1 LFLFGVIIFGT
12 LSYKAKGEKMRFL
25 TAGESHG
32 KALTVIVE
40 GFPKGV
46 KIVES
51 AINSEL
57 GKRMLGPG
65 RGKRMQI
72 ETDKVEILSG
82 LRNKI
87 TLGSP
92 IAMMVKNNDA
102 KINPQGK
109 DSLTEKNVARPAHA
123 DLAGA
128 LKYGEK
134 DINNILERA
143 SARETAARVCVG
155 ALCKQ
160 FLGLFKTEVASYIRQ
175 IGDYKSNK
183 AAKNISSILA
193 KTNSSQMKVVD
204 KKDEREMI
212 KRINQA
218 RQNKDSLGG
227 VIEVWVE
234 AVPPGLGSFMHF
246 DRKLDAKIAGYLM
259 SIPAIKGVEIGA
271 GFDYAKKKGSESHDA
286 IYYAE
291 DKGYYHKTNN
301 SGGIEAGISN
311 GEPIV
316 VRIAMKPI
324 ATLEKPLDSVDLK
337 TKKKKKASVIR
348 SDTAAVAACS
358 VVAESMC
365 AIAITE
371 GYLDKF
377 GSDSLGQISSNYK
390 TYMRSIKK

>member
-1 LFLFGVIIFGT
+1 
-12 LSYKAKGEKMRFL
+12 MRFI

-32 KALTVIVE
+32 KALTVILE

-46 KIVES
+46 KIVDS

-57 GKRMLGPG
+57 EKRMSGPG

-72 ETDKVEILSG
+72 EKDRVEILSG
-82 LRNKI
+82 LRNKV

-92 IAMMVKNNDA
+92 IAMLIRNNDA
-102 KINPQGK
+102 KIDPQAK
-109 DSLTEKNVARPAHA
+109 DSLAEKNVARPAHA

-143 SARETAARVCVG
+143 SARETAARVCAG
-155 ALCKQ
+155 AVCKQ
-160 FLGLFKTEVASYIRQ
+160 FLGLFQTKVASYIRQ
-175 IGDYKSNK
+175 IGDYQSNK
-183 AAKNISSILA
+183 VVKNISSIIA
-193 KTNSSQMKVVD
+193 KTKNSQMKALD

-212 KRINQA
+212 QRINQA
-218 RQNKDSLGG
+218 KQDKDSLGG

-234 AVPPGLGSFMHF
+234 TVPPGLGSFMHF

-271 GFDYAKKKGSESHDA
+271 GFNYAKNKGSESHDA
-286 IYYAE
+286 IYYAK

-301 SGGIEAGISN
+301 SGGIEAGVSN

-316 VRIAMKPI
+316 ARIAMKPI
-324 ATLEKPLDSVDLK
+324 ATLEKPLDSVNLR
-337 TKKKKKASVIR
+337 TKKKQKASVIR
-348 SDTAAVAACS
+348 SDTSAVVACS
-358 VVAESMC
+358 LVAESMC

-371 GYLDKF
+371 SYLDKF
-377 GSDSLGQISSNYK
+377 GSDSL
-390 TYMRSIKK
+390 